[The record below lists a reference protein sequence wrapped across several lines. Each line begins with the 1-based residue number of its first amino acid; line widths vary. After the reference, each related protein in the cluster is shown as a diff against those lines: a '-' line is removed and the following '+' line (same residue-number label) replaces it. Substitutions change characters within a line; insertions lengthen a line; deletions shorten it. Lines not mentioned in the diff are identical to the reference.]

1 MTQFKCDHLDQE
13 AKKPKNFDK
22 FSPIFHAN
30 QDNARFDE

>member
-13 AKKPKNFDK
+13 AKKPISISFAP
-22 FSPIFHAN
+22 FSHTN